1 MVDYVPALR
10 FRLLTPLYDRV
21 TGVGLL
27 GRPVREALV
36 EGAGIRPGHRV
47 LDFGCGTGTL
57 TLMAKARH
65 PGATVVGVDVDR
77 DVLALARDK
86 SARAGL
92 DVRWDLYD
100 GARLPY
106 PDGGFDRVLT
116 SLVIHHIADKPPAL
130 RELHRVLRP
139 GGALHILDVGPPRSA
154 YARAVSSVHVML
166 EHSSDNVRG
175 LLPPMLAGA
184 GFADVA
190 EASHHGTAFGTVC
203 ILRASRPIADEGA
216 SAASAPDK
224 VQ

>member
-21 TGVGLL
+21 TEVGLL
-27 GRPVREALV
+27 GRPVREELV
-36 EGAGIRPGHRV
+36 AGAGIRPGQRV

-57 TLMAKARH
+57 SLIAKARH
-65 PGATVVGVDVDR
+65 PLATVVGVDVDR
-77 DVLALARDK
+77 DVLALARGK
-86 SARAGL
+86 AERAKL

-106 PDGGFDRVLT
+106 PDGDFDRALT
-116 SLVIHHIADKPPAL
+116 SLVIHHIADKPPVL

-139 GGALHILDVGPPRSA
+139 GGELHILDVGPPRGA

-166 EHSSDNVRG
+166 EHSLENVRG
-175 LLPPMLAGA
+175 LLAPMLREAE
-184 GFADVA
+184 FTDVG

-203 ILRASRPIADEGA
+203 ILRAVRPMVDRA
-216 SAASAPDK
+216 K
-224 VQ
+224 